1 MFISDMSYFAQ
12 ILMLFILKEEVFR
25 KEKKNPNHGDHGV
38 NVSYYWIIKRYREL
52 KAI

>member
-1 MFISDMSYFAQ
+1 MFISDMSYYTET
-12 ILMLFILKEEVFR
+12 LMFFIWREEVFR
-25 KEKKNPNHGDHGV
+25 KEKKKSNHGDHGV